1 MTERTPILD
10 ILTHLFLIIGILVTG
25 FPIYVALVA
34 ATLTPEQVNGLPMPL
49 LFGDQFL
56 INIQTVWSKADLGLQ
71 LFNSAVQAIGITI
84 GKVAISILSAFAI
97 VYFDFRFKM
106 TAFWIIFMS
115 LMLPIEVRIVPTYE
129 VAANALMPF
138 LWLGELLRLDDLAS
152 WIAGEPVRFDVRV
165 SLLNSYAGLIF
176 PLIASATAT
185 FLFRQFFMTIP
196 NEMTEAAKIDGAGPM
211 RFLLDILLPLSRTNI
226 AALCVI
232 LFIYGWNQFLWP
244 LLVTTDPSYSTVVI
258 GIAKLM
264 PQPEAVPEWNLAMTA
279 ALIAMAPPVLVVVFL
294 QRLFVKGLV
303 ESEK

>member
-10 ILTHLFLIIGILVTG
+10 VLTHLLLILGILVTG

-34 ATLTPEQVNGLPMPL
+34 ATLTPQEVNGLPMPMF
-49 LFGDQFL
+49 FGDQL
-56 INIQTVWSKADLGLQ
+56 LANLQETWSRADLGLQ
-71 LFNSAVQAIGITI
+71 LFNSAVQAVGITI

-129 VAANALMPF
+129 VAANALTPF

-152 WIAGEPVRFDVRV
+152 WIAGERVTFDVKV

-185 FLFRQFFMTIP
+185 FLFRQFFLTVP
-196 NEMTEAAKIDGAGPM
+196 NEMCEAAKIDGAGPM
-211 RFLLDILLPLSRTNI
+211 RFLADILLPLSRTNI

-232 LFIYGWNQFLWP
+232 LFIYGWNQYLWP
-244 LLVTTDPSYSTVVI
+244 LLVTTDPAYSTVVI

-264 PQPEAVPEWNLAMTA
+264 PSPEAVPEWNLAMMA
-279 ALIAMAPPVLVVVFL
+279 SLIAMAPPVLVVVFL
-294 QRLFVKGLV
+294 QRLFVRGLV

>member
-10 ILTHLFLIIGILVTG
+10 TLTHLFLIIGILVTG

-71 LFNSAVQAIGITI
+71 LFNSAVQAIGITV

-294 QRLFVKGLV
+294 QRLFVRGLV

>member
-71 LFNSAVQAIGITI
+71 LFNSAVQAIGITV

>member
-71 LFNSAVQAIGITI
+71 LFNSAVQAIGITV

-294 QRLFVKGLV
+294 QRLFVRGLV

>member
-1 MTERTPILD
+1 M
-10 ILTHLFLIIGILVTG
+10 
-25 FPIYVALVA
+25 
-34 ATLTPEQVNGLPMPL
+34 
-49 LFGDQFL
+49 
-56 INIQTVWSKADLGLQ
+56 
-71 LFNSAVQAIGITI
+71 

>member
-71 LFNSAVQAIGITI
+71 LFNSAVQAIGITV

-165 SLLNSYAGLIF
+165 SLLNSYPGLIF

>member
-10 ILTHLFLIIGILVTG
+10 ILTHVFLILGILVTG

-34 ATLTPEQVNGLPMPL
+34 STLTPEQVNGLPMPL

-56 INIQTVWSKADLGLQ
+56 VNIQEAWSRADLGLQ
-71 LFNSAVQAIGITI
+71 LFNSAVQAIGITV
-84 GKVAISILSAFAI
+84 GKVAISIISAFAI

-129 VAANALMPF
+129 VAANALTPF
-138 LWLGELLRLDDLAS
+138 LWLGELLQLDDLAS
-152 WIAGEPVRFDVRV
+152 WISGEKVRFDIKV

-232 LFIYGWNQFLWP
+232 LFIYGWNQYLWP

-294 QRLFVKGLV
+294 QRLFVRGLV

>member
-1 MTERTPILD
+1 MIERTPILNV
-10 ILTHLFLIIGILVTG
+10 LTHVFLALGILLTG

-34 ATLTPEQVNGLPMPL
+34 ATLTPEQVNALPMPMG
-49 LFGDQFL
+49 FGDQL
-56 INIQTVWSKADLGLQ
+56 LANLVETWERADLARQ
-71 LFNSAVQAIGITI
+71 LFNSAVQAIGITV

-115 LMLPIEVRIVPTYE
+115 LMLPIEVRIVPTFE
-129 VAANALMPF
+129 VAANALAPAI
-138 LWLGELLRLDDLAS
+138 WLGEAIGLDALAS
-152 WIAGEPVRFDVRV
+152 WIVGEKVTFDIKV
-165 SLLNSYAGLIF
+165 SLLNSYSGLIF

-185 FLFRQFFMTIP
+185 FLFRQFFLTVP
-196 NEMTEAAKIDGAGPM
+196 NELTEAAKIDGAGPM
-211 RFLLDILLPLSRTNI
+211 RFLVDILLPLSRTNV

-232 LFIYGWNQFLWP
+232 LFIFGWNQFLWP
-244 LLVTTDPSYSTVVI
+244 LLITTNPDYSTVVI

-264 PQPEAVPEWNLAMTA
+264 PQPEAVPEWNLTMA
-279 ALIAMAPPVLVVVFL
+279 ASLIAMAPPVIIVIAL

>member
-10 ILTHLFLIIGILVTG
+10 ILTHVFLILGILVTG

-34 ATLTPEQVNGLPMPL
+34 ATLTPQEVNGLPMPMF
-49 LFGDQFL
+49 FGDQL
-56 INIQTVWSKADLGLQ
+56 LVNLQETWSRADLGLQ

-129 VAANALMPF
+129 VAANALTPF
-138 LWLGELLRLDDLAS
+138 IWLGEVLGLDDLAS
-152 WIAGEPVRFDVRV
+152 WIAGERVSFDVKV

-185 FLFRQFFMTIP
+185 FLFRQFFLTVP
-196 NEMTEAAKIDGAGPM
+196 NEMCEAAKVDGAGPM
-211 RFLLDILLPLSRTNI
+211 RFLADILLPLSRTNI

-232 LFIYGWNQFLWP
+232 LFIYGWNQYLWP

-264 PQPEAVPEWNLAMTA
+264 PSPEAVPEWNLAMTA

-294 QRLFVKGLV
+294 QRLFVRGLV

>member
-1 MTERTPILD
+1 MIERTPILNVV
-10 ILTHLFLIIGILVTG
+10 THVGLVLGIVITG
-25 FPIYVALVA
+25 FPIYIALVA
-34 ATLTPEQVNGLPMPL
+34 STLTPPEVNQIPMPYW
-49 LFGDQFL
+49 FGDQFL
-56 INIQTVWSKADLGLQ
+56 ANITETWSRANLGMQ
-71 LFNSAVQAIGITI
+71 LTNSMIQAAGITI

-97 VYFDFRFKM
+97 VYFNFRFKM

-115 LMLPIEVRIVPTYE
+115 LMLPVEVRIVPTYE
-129 VAANALMPF
+129 VAANALAP
-138 LWLGELLRLDDLAS
+138 LVWLGELLMLDDLAS
-152 WIAGEPVRFDVRV
+152 WLSGTRVSFDVKL

-196 NEMTEAAKIDGAGPM
+196 NEMVEAAKIDGAGPL
-211 RFLLDILLPLSRTNI
+211 RFLRDILLPLSRTNI

-232 LFIYGWNQFLWP
+232 LFIFGWNQFLWP
-244 LLVTTDPSYSTVVI
+244 LLITTQEQYTTVVI

-264 PQPEAVPEWNLAMTA
+264 PQP

-294 QRLFVKGLV
+294 QRLFVRGLV

>member
-49 LFGDQFL
+49 LFGNQFL

>member
-1 MTERTPILD
+1 MIERTPILNVV
-10 ILTHLFLIIGILVTG
+10 THVVLVLGIVITG
-25 FPIYVALVA
+25 FPIYIALVA
-34 ATLTPEQVNGLPMPL
+34 ATLTPTEVNQIPMPYW
-49 LFGDQFL
+49 FGDQFL
-56 INIQTVWSKADLGLQ
+56 ANIAETWSRADLGMQ
-71 LFNSAVQAIGITI
+71 LTNSMIQAVGITI

-97 VYFDFRFKM
+97 VYFNFRFKM

-115 LMLPIEVRIVPTYE
+115 LMLPVEVRIVPTYE
-129 VAANALMPF
+129 VAANALAP
-138 LWLGELLRLDDLAS
+138 LVWIGEVLMLDDLAS
-152 WIAGEPVRFDVRV
+152 WLSGTRVSFDVKL

-196 NEMTEAAKIDGAGPM
+196 NEMVEAAKIDGAGPL
-211 RFLLDILLPLSRTNI
+211 RFLRDILLPLSRTNI

-232 LFIYGWNQFLWP
+232 LFIFGWNQFLWP
-244 LLVTTDPSYSTVVI
+244 LLITTQEQYTTVVI

-264 PQPEAVPEWNLAMTA
+264 PQPEGIPEWNLAMAA

-294 QRLFVKGLV
+294 QRLFVRGLV